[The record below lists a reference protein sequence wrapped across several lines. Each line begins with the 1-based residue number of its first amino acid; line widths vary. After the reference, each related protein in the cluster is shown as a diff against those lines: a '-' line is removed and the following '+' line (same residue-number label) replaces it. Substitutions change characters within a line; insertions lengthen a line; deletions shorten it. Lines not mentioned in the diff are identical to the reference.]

1 MNREF
6 TKEITLLNKHMKKML
21 CFLTRVKCKLKQD
34 RFFNT
39 LVSKKKKKLRSC
51 IYSN

>member
-6 TKEITLLNKHMKKML
+6 AKEITLLNKRMKKT
-21 CFLTRVKCKLKQD
+21 CFLIRVKCKLKQD
-34 RFFNT
+34 RFFNF
-39 LVSKKKKKLRSC
+39 LVSKKKKLRSC